1 VENAANGVI
10 APESVARETAPA
22 RLKAL
27 DIQVEAHLE
36 ASLAASTRAKYQ
48 RAWEQFT
55 SWCAVLDLTAL
66 PATPRTLTRYVSD
79 LAETTHLVK
88 GKPVPLTPSWIQLQL
103 AAITLAH
110 EASGVRPAPTQELEV
125 RLVMRGIRRKLGV
138 APRSEAAPLSVL
150 QLREMVWDTPE
161 DSVRDVRDRCVLLL
175 GFAGAL
181 RRSEIASLDCSD
193 VREVDG
199 GLLLRIRRSKTDP
212 EAAGQEIGIPKGSH
226 QETDPVIA
234 LQRWRRLAE
243 IDSGPLFRVIDRRDH
258 LLPERMS
265 DRAVS
270 RILARAARLAQLK
283 IPDLSGHSLRAGFA
297 TAAAQA
303 GASERAIANQTR
315 HRSLTTLRRYIRR
328 GTLFE
333 ENAAAMVG
341 L

>member
-1 VENAANGVI
+1 MI
-10 APESVARETAPA
+10 APNSHPGQRPATALA
-22 RLKAL
+22 AL
-27 DIQVEAHLE
+27 DVQVQAHLE
-36 ASLAASTRAKYQ
+36 GALAASTRAKYQ
-48 RAWEQFT
+48 RAWEQFS
-55 SWCAVLDLTAL
+55 SWCAGHGLAAL
-66 PATPRTLTRYVSD
+66 PATPRTVTRYVSD
-79 LAETTHLVK
+79 LAQTTR
-88 GKPVPLTPSWIQLQL
+88 PVTGRSALPLTPSWIQLQL

-110 EASGVRPAPTQELEV
+110 GAAGIRPAPTQELEV
-125 RLVMRGIRRKLGV
+125 RLVMRGIRRQLGV
-138 APRSEAAPLSVL
+138 APRCEAAPLSVA
-150 QLREMVWDTPE
+150 QLREMVAATPE
-161 DSVRDVRDRCVLLL
+161 ESLRDVRDHCVLLL

-181 RRSEIASLDCSD
+181 RRSEIAALDSSD

-199 GLLLRIRRSKTDP
+199 GLWLRIRRSKTDP
-212 EAAGQEIGIPKGSH
+212 EAAGQELGIPRGSH

-270 RILARAARLAQLK
+270 RILARAARLAHLE

-303 GASERAIANQTR
+303 GATERAIANQTR

-333 ENAAAMVG
+333 ENAAGMLG

>member
-1 VENAANGVI
+1 VENAATGVI

-88 GKPVPLTPSWIQLQL
+88 GKPVLLTPSWIQLQL

-110 EASGVRPAPTQELEV
+110 EASGIRPAPTQELEV

-138 APRSEAAPLSVL
+138 APRTEAAPLSVA
-150 QLREMVWDTPE
+150 QLREMVAATPE
-161 DSVRDVRDRCVLLL
+161 DSLRDVRDRCVILL

-181 RRSEIASLDCSD
+181 RRAEIASLDCSD
-193 VREVDG
+193 AREVDG

-234 LQRWRRLAE
+234 LQRWRWLAG
-243 IDSGPLFRVIDRRDH
+243 IDAGPL
-258 LLPERMS
+258 
-265 DRAVS
+265 AVA
-270 RILARAARLAQLK
+270 RILVRAARLAGLK

-303 GASERAIANQTR
+303 GATERSIASQTR

-333 ENAAAMVG
+333 ENAAGMLG

>member
-1 VENAANGVI
+1 VENAATGVI

-66 PATPRTLTRYVSD
+66 PATPRTLTRYLSD
-79 LAETTHLVK
+79 LAQTTHLVK
-88 GKPVPLTPSWIQLQL
+88 GKPLLLTPSWIQLQL

-110 EASGVRPAPTQELEV
+110 EASGIRPAPTQEVEV

-138 APRSEAAPLSVL
+138 APRSEAAPLSVA
-150 QLREMVWDTPE
+150 QLREMVAATPE
-161 DSVRDVRDRCVLLL
+161 DSLRDVRDRCVILL

-193 VREVDG
+193 AREVDG

-212 EAAGQEIGIPKGSH
+212 EAAGQEVGIPKGSH

-234 LQRWRRLAE
+234 LQRWRWLAG
-243 IDSGPLFRVIDRRDH
+243 IDAGPLFRVIDRRDH

-270 RILARAARLAQLK
+270 RILTRAARLAGLK

-315 HRSLTTLRRYIRR
+315 HRSLATLRRYIRR

-333 ENAAAMVG
+333 ENAAGMLG